1 MIDVQRIDESQAGP
15 APEPQNFT
23 GRVACRTWPR
33 KAAPT
38 KLELLAVHFD
48 AGAHTRPHTH
58 PSEQVLSSSRGNG
71 FVWFP
76 GEERQRV
83 AEGSIVVVPA
93 GVVHMHGATEDEP
106 ICHIAL
112 RAADGP
118 TDWAPADVP
127 DDWRQLLRPGA
138 MASLAGALAGRRQPR
153 RAADPPPR
161 RRHAHGAAARVP
173 PAARARR
180 TRRSRSRTRSRRS
193 RSASASAASAAT

>member
-1 MIDVQRIDESQAGP
+1 MLEILRVDQEQAGP

-23 GRVACRTWPR
+23 GPVRMQNLA
-33 KAAPT
+33 KQGGAT

-58 PSEQVLSSSRGNG
+58 PSEQVLHFVHGSG
-71 FVWFP
+71 FVQFP

-83 AEGSIVVVPA
+83 PEGGIVVVPG
-93 GVVHMHGATEDEP
+93 GVVHMHGATEDGA

-127 DDWRQLLRPGA
+127 DDWRDLLA
-138 MASLAGALAGRRQPR
+138 
-153 RAADPPPR
+153 
-161 RRHAHGAAARVP
+161 
-173 PAARARR
+173 
-180 TRRSRSRTRSRRS
+180 
-193 RSASASAASAAT
+193 